1 MGEHQPILGEGK
13 PHTQV
18 GGLGYEQRT
27 AVAVGGWLFVKH
39 GPGELHGQ
47 RGDGLGRQCSGGL
60 VAAHVFPVEAC
71 ASRQH
76 IAQVRGYPIA
86 GEVAAPFFRQQ
97 LVAKS
102 VPHLLQ
108 KRVGCQRGQPVLASG
123 FVHQRQDLVTSE
135 RQRVGA
141 GRKKH
146 KGEQAVVGLPRTTM
160 IRFGT
165 AGWRGV
171 VGQDF
176 TFRQVRRL
184 LWALSRLLPKTD
196 PPQPV
201 LVAYDTRLLSEKLAQ
216 EAVDVF
222 THFGFPT
229 VLADRDLPAPALA
242 WAVRQRPG
250 LLGVMFT
257 ASHNPPEY
265 NGVKLYTKDG
275 VLAGREFTDRVE
287 REVEHLASQPE
298 PFFLRREELVRVEPL
313 GEAYL
318 AALEAH
324 VDWDAV
330 RRIPGK
336 VVVDPLFGTA
346 REFLDRLLLAHGVPT
361 RVLHATKDPYF
372 GGYAPECTPANLATL
387 REAVREEGAILGLA
401 TDGDADRFGVV
412 DGSCRVLPPNPVLAA
427 LVDYLTGSRRLGAGP
442 GGVGRTVATTRLVDR
457 IAAAR
462 GLELLET
469 PVGFPSLGPLLLS
482 GRVCVGVEESAGLGV
497 SAHLPERD
505 GIFACLLLAEM
516 VGATGLPLRALLR
529 NLFGRYGTLLSRRVQ
544 LPLREESPRALELLR
559 GRQFREFAGLAV
571 TRVEREGGV
580 LLELAGGAWV
590 LWRLSGTEP
599 KVRLYAEAPTTN
611 LLRVLVREAKKTWRK
626 AEEEVRHV

>member
-1 MGEHQPILGEGK
+1 
-13 PHTQV
+13 
-18 GGLGYEQRT
+18 
-27 AVAVGGWLFVKH
+27 
-39 GPGELHGQ
+39 
-47 RGDGLGRQCSGGL
+47 
-60 VAAHVFPVEAC
+60 
-71 ASRQH
+71 
-76 IAQVRGYPIA
+76 
-86 GEVAAPFFRQQ
+86 
-97 LVAKS
+97 
-102 VPHLLQ
+102 
-108 KRVGCQRGQPVLASG
+108 
-123 FVHQRQDLVTSE
+123 
-135 RQRVGA
+135 
-141 GRKKH
+141 
-146 KGEQAVVGLPRTTM
+146 M

-171 VGQDF
+171 VGQDV

-184 LWALSRLLPKTD
+184 LWALSRLLARGG
-196 PPQPV
+196 QGGPV
-201 LVAYDTRLLSEKLAQ
+201 LVAYDTRLLSEKLSQ

-242 WAVRQRPG
+242 WAVRQRQAS
-250 LLGVMFT
+250 LGVMFT

-275 VLAGREFTDRVE
+275 VLAGKDFTDQVE
-287 REVEHLASQPE
+287 REVDALTSLPE
-298 PFFLRREELVRVEPL
+298 PFFLRRDELVSVEPL

-330 RRIPGK
+330 RRLPGK
-336 VVVDPLFGTA
+336 VVVDPLFGTS
-346 REFLDRLLLAHGVPT
+346 REFLDRVLLAHGVPT

-372 GGYAPECTPANLATL
+372 GGYAPECTPANLSSL

-412 DGSCRVLPPNPVLAA
+412 DGSCRVFAPNPVLAA
-427 LVDYLTGSRRLGAGP
+427 LVDYIVGSRRFSPGS
-442 GGVGRTVATTRLVDR
+442 GGVGRTIATTRLIDR
-457 IAAAR
+457 VAAAR
-462 GLELLET
+462 GLDLVAT

-482 GRVCVGVEESAGLGV
+482 GKVCVGVEESAGLGV
-497 SAHLPERD
+497 SVHLPERD

-516 VGATGLPLRALLR
+516 VGACGLPLRSILR
-529 NLFGRYGTLLSRRVQ
+529 NLFARYGTLLSRRVQ
-544 LPLREESPRALELLR
+544 LPLREESSRALQLLQ
-559 GRQFREFAGLAV
+559 GRQFREFGGLAV
-571 TRVEREGGV
+571 THVEREGGL

-599 KVRLYAEAPTTN
+599 KVRLYAEAPSTS
-611 LLRVLVREAKKTWRK
+611 LLRALVRDAKKTWRQ

>member
-1 MGEHQPILGEGK
+1 MK
-13 PHTQV
+13 P
-18 GGLGYEQRT
+18 RT
-27 AVAVGGWLFVKH
+27 TRKH
-39 GPGELHGQ
+39 VPE
-47 RGDGLGRQCSGGL
+47 
-60 VAAHVFPVEAC
+60 
-71 ASRQH
+71 
-76 IAQVRGYPIA
+76 VRGNPVA
-86 GEVAAPFFRQQ
+86 GKVPASIFRQEF
-97 LVAKS
+97 VAEGI
-102 VPHLLQ
+102 PHLLQ
-108 KRVGCQRGQPVLASG
+108 KRIGGQGSKPVLTSRLVDQG
-123 FVHQRQDLVTSE
+123 QDLVAS
-135 RQRVGA
+135 RCQRVAG
-141 GRKKH
+141 GRK
-146 KGEQAVVGLPRTTM
+146 EQEGQEAVVGLARTTM

-184 LWALSRLLPKTD
+184 LWALSRLLGATG
-196 PPQPV
+196 QTGPV
-201 LVAYDTRLLSEKLAQ
+201 LVAYDTRLLSEKLSQ

-242 WAVRQRPG
+242 WAVRQRQA

-265 NGVKLYTKDG
+265 NGVKLYTRDG
-275 VLAGREFTDRVE
+275 VLAGRDLTDRVE
-287 REVEHLASQPE
+287 REVAQLASEPE

-330 RRIPGK
+330 RRLPGK
-336 VVVDPLFGTA
+336 VVVDPLFGTS

-372 GGYAPECTPANLATL
+372 GGYAPECTPANLASL

-427 LVDYLTGSRRLGAGP
+427 LVDYLTGSRRLAAGC

-457 IAAAR
+457 VAAAR
-462 GLELLET
+462 GLQLVET

-482 GRVCVGVEESAGLGV
+482 GKVCVGVEESAGLGV
-497 SAHLPERD
+497 AAHLPERD

-516 VGATGLPLRALLR
+516 VGACGLPLRTLLR
-529 NLFGRYGTLLSRRVQ
+529 NLFARYGTLLSRRVQ
-544 LPLREESPRALELLR
+544 LPLREESPRALQLLC
-559 GRQFREFAGLAV
+559 GRQFREFAGLPV
-571 TRVEREGGV
+571 TRVEREGGL

-599 KVRLYAEAPTTN
+599 KVRVYAEAPTTS
-611 LLRVLVREAKKTWRK
+611 LLRALVREAKKTWRK

>member
-1 MGEHQPILGEGK
+1 M
-13 PHTQV
+13 
-18 GGLGYEQRT
+18 
-27 AVAVGGWLFVKH
+27 
-39 GPGELHGQ
+39 
-47 RGDGLGRQCSGGL
+47 
-60 VAAHVFPVEAC
+60 
-71 ASRQH
+71 
-76 IAQVRGYPIA
+76 
-86 GEVAAPFFRQQ
+86 
-97 LVAKS
+97 
-102 VPHLLQ
+102 
-108 KRVGCQRGQPVLASG
+108 
-123 FVHQRQDLVTSE
+123 
-135 RQRVGA
+135 
-141 GRKKH
+141 
-146 KGEQAVVGLPRTTM
+146 VGLPRTTM

-184 LWALSRLLPKTD
+184 LWALSRLLATAG
-196 PPQPV
+196 QSGPV
-201 LVAYDTRLLSEKLAQ
+201 LVAYDTRLLSEKLSQ

-242 WAVRQRPG
+242 WAVRQRQA

-265 NGVKLYTKDG
+265 NGVKLYTRDG
-275 VLAGREFTDRVE
+275 VLAGRDFTDRVE
-287 REVEHLASQPE
+287 QEVAYLSSQPE
-298 PFFLRREELVRVEPL
+298 PFFLRRQELVRVESL

-324 VDWDAV
+324 VDWEAV
-330 RRIPGK
+330 RRLPGK
-336 VVVDPLFGTA
+336 VVVDPLFGTS

-372 GGYAPECTPANLATL
+372 GGYAPECTPGNLAAL

-412 DGSCRVLPPNPVLAA
+412 DGSCRVFAPNPVLAA
-427 LVDYLTGSRRLGAGP
+427 LVDYLTGWRRLGAGS
-442 GGVGRTVATTRLVDR
+442 GGIGRTVATTRLIDR
-457 IAAAR
+457 VAAAR
-462 GLELLET
+462 GLELVAT

-482 GRVCVGVEESAGLGV
+482 GRVCVAVEESAGLGV
-497 SAHLPERD
+497 AAHLPERD

-516 VGATGLPLRALLR
+516 VGACGVPLRTLLR
-529 NLFGRYGTLLSRRVQ
+529 NLFARYGTLLSRRVQ
-544 LPLREESPRALELLR
+544 LPLREESPRALQLLQ

-571 TRVEREGGV
+571 TRVEREGGL

-599 KVRLYAEAPTTN
+599 KVRLYAEAPTTS
-611 LLRVLVREAKKTWRK
+611 LLRALVREAKKTWRK